1 MYYCSLMLTTLT
13 VYKSK
18 GLPLQRWRGTCRHSS
33 AVSLRA
39 VGSPHPVRS
48 SSTHPREAP
57 SDEGARSEVPPPSG
71 LPALSLEGIEV
82 APGVG
87 VEGMISTYHYLSYF
101 FPITC
106 LLSVMIHEL
115 HMLGIQQVSEFLQ
128 VIFIIFNL
136 SMLTHLNIFQ
146 ADGG

>member
-1 MYYCSLMLTTLT
+1 MLTTLT
-13 VYKSK
+13 VYESTCK

-48 SSTHPREAP
+48 SSTHPRRAP
-57 SDEGARSEVPPPSG
+57 SGEAARFEVPPPSG

-87 VEGMISTYHYLSYF
+87 VEGMISTYHHLPYF
-101 FPITC
+101 SLILC
-106 LLSVMIHEL
+106 LLSVVHEL
-115 HMLGIQQVSEFLQ
+115 RMLGIQQVSEFLQ
-128 VIFIIFNL
+128 VIFILIFAL
-136 SMLTHLNIFQ
+136 LMLTHLNLFQ
-146 ADGG
+146 AEGG